1 MNKLARL
8 RAHLIA
14 APVGLEESD
23 LLIYTEGGVITTY
36 PSRDNENFRIGYEA
50 HIIITGYAQP
60 TDQLFFLLA
69 QWMTNNETDHRA
81 DAIRFEADIIDHRSA
96 DIAISVSLTET
107 VTVQRSDAGILL
119 THQDDPDL
127 NPILLDALDWAM
139 FGNEEPLVNWTQDG

>member
-8 RAHLIA
+8 RAHLVA

-36 PSRDNENFRIGYEA
+36 PSRENENFRIGYEA
-50 HIIITGYAQP
+50 HIIITGCAQP

-69 QWMTNNETDHRA
+69 RWMTANETDHQA

-96 DIAISVSLTET
+96 DIAITVSLTET
-107 VTVQRSDAGILL
+107 VTVEHTEAGILL

-127 NPILLDALDWAM
+127 NPILLPADEWEM
-139 FGNEEPLVNWTQDG
+139 FGNEEHLVDWTQRG